1 MADTT
6 NYTVTEVHIEGLM
19 GPKGDK
25 GDPFTYDDFTSTQLA
40 PFEEL
45 KTSAETAATN
55 AKTSEANAAKSAAA
69 IEALGDNVTVVAN
82 NITYVNN
89 VAVMADTVAKVGKNI
104 NSVIAVEGGLD
115 NIAAVKIDLQNI
127 DSVAT
132 YISNVEAVGQSIDSV
147 NTVAGLST
155 QIKLIGSNTSAV
167 ETLYK
172 TLNMSVE
179 ATTLSAGSSATVN
192 QTSTDTGFKV
202 TFGIPQGATGAKG
215 DKGDKGDT
223 GDTGL
228 ATVTAKGGDAT
239 AWYRKWSDGVIE
251 CGGYYATSSASQTIT
266 LPIEMPNVHYA
277 VSLSTDQVTTS
288 NLATTGWT
296 ATATDD
302 AVTNTL
308 EVRWTA
314 IGHS

>member
-25 GDPFTYDDFTSTQLA
+25 GDPFTYGDFTSAQLA
-40 PFEEL
+40 PFKEL

-55 AKTSEANAAKSAAA
+55 AKVSETNAAKSAAS
-69 IEALGDNVTVVAN
+69 IQALGDNVTVVAN

-89 VAVMADTVAKVGKNI
+89 VAVMADTVTKVGKNI
-104 NSVIAVEGGLD
+104 NSIIAVEGGLD
-115 NIAAVKIDLQNI
+115 NIATVKTDLQNI
-127 DSVAT
+127 DSIVT
-132 YISNVEAVGQSIDSV
+132 YISSVEAVGHSIDNV

-167 ETLYK
+167 EALYK

-179 ATTLSAGSSATVN
+179 ATTLNAGSSATVN

-202 TFGIPQGATGAKG
+202 TFGIPQGAKG

-228 ATVTAKGGDAT
+228 ATVIAKGGDAT
-239 AWYRKWSDGVIE
+239 AWYRKWSDGVTE
-251 CGGYYATSSASQTIT
+251 CGGYYVISSASQTVT
-266 LPIEMPNVHYA
+266 LPVEMPNAHYA
-277 VSLSTDQVTTS
+277 VSLSTDQVTIS
-288 NLATTGWT
+288 ALATTGWT

-302 AVTNTL
+302 AVTNAL